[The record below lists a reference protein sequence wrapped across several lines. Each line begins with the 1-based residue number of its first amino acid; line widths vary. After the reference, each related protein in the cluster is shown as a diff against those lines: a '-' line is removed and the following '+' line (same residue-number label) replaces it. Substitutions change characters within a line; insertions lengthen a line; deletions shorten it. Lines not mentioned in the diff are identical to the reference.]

1 MTDRPEGEVEAAIA
15 AAWET
20 LADAYAERAPDKPHN
35 AHYDRPAVL
44 SLLPDLTG
52 ARAIDIGCGPG
63 LYAEALLARGA
74 AEVIGFDA
82 SEKMVAHARA
92 RLAGRPGVTLSRR
105 RIEEGLPAP
114 DGWADLALAPLCLDY
129 VADWDAV
136 CAEVRRVLR
145 PGGAFVMSVSHPDFD
160 AEYFRTERYFD
171 VEPVDAAWSG
181 FGPVVR
187 VPGFRR
193 PLAAALNPILSAGL
207 ILEKVLEPL
216 PTEAFRAADPKRHA
230 ALMRRPGFLMLRAR
244 KP

>member
-15 AAWET
+15 ATWET

-82 SEKMVAHARA
+82 SARMVAHARA

-105 RIEEGLPAP
+105 RIEEGLPRP
-114 DGWADLALAPLCLDY
+114 TDGRIWRSRRSASITSPTGTRSARRCGAC
-129 VADWDAV
+129 
-136 CAEVRRVLR
+136 CAR
-145 PGGAFVMSVSHPDFD
+145 
-160 AEYFRTERYFD
+160 
-171 VEPVDAAWSG
+171 
-181 FGPVVR
+181 
-187 VPGFRR
+187 
-193 PLAAALNPILSAGL
+193 AG
-207 ILEKVLEPL
+207 
-216 PTEAFRAADPKRHA
+216 RS
-230 ALMRRPGFLMLRAR
+230 
-244 KP
+244 